1 MAESDANDDGIV
13 DYKEFLPLMI
23 ELIGAMKAKAVA
35 KAARASEE
43 EERREAV
50 EAYFVHGMSRDE
62 LNGALRA
69 VFERCDADG
78 SGYLDHREFTKALK
92 SAELGL
98 SKKEINLLLSE
109 VDFNDDG
116 VVEYAE
122 FVPVCFEILV
132 ERATH
137 KQMENAAFSSHDGLT
152 QLLLGA
158 FVAADCDGSGV
169 LQIRD
174 IKSIITSLAEGEELN
189 LSRSQIVSIVS
200 ACDVS
205 PKGVVRYATF
215 APVAADIIYGM
226 VDFHAQKR
234 RAEAV
239 AQLAS
244 GDGSVAFMRDLNA
257 EQIEGVMM
265 KAFLAADVDGSGS
278 LDRVEMYTVLM
289 AAGIG
294 KLGLNQRQ
302 IAGIMAAADE
312 DGDGCV
318 DYGELTRLMFE
329 TLKQMAREEL
339 VRDVA
344 FCNAGSA
351 VKTRAEVVANSN
363 DTAS

>member
-1 MAESDANDDGIV
+1 M

-23 ELIGAMKAKAVA
+23 ELIGAMKAKAAA

-50 EAYFVHGMSRDE
+50 EAYFVHGMNRDE
-62 LNGALRA
+62 LDGVLRA

-78 SGYLDHREFTKALK
+78 SGYLDRREFAKALK

-132 ERATH
+132 ERATR
-137 KQMENAAFSSHDGLT
+137 KQMENAAFSSYDGLT

-169 LQIRD
+169 LRIKD
-174 IKSIITSLAEGEELN
+174 IKSIIASLVEDQELN
-189 LSRSQIVSIVS
+189 LSRSQIVSVVS

-205 PKGVVRYATF
+205 AKGVVRYAAF
-215 APVAADIIYGM
+215 APVAADIIYEM
-226 VDFHAQKR
+226 VDFHAQKK

-239 AQLAS
+239 AQMAS
-244 GDGSVAFMRDLNA
+244 GESSVAFMRDLSA
-257 EQIEGVMM
+257 EQVERVMM
-265 KAFLAADVDGSGS
+265 HAFLAADVDGSGS
-278 LDRVEMYTVLM
+278 LDRMEMYNVLM

-294 KLGLNQRQ
+294 ELGLEQRQ

-329 TLKQMAREEL
+329 TLRQMAQEDH

-344 FCNAGSA
+344 FRNAGAA
-351 VKTRAEVVANSN
+351 VKMKGEVVANSN